1 MSFNNMQPSS
11 FALDRESRSGCA
23 LIEEHDVV
31 SQTTLN
37 VPSVPSDIYGQQQFY
52 TNYQQQQHQAQPNM
66 HPVNT
71 GYLNQ
76 APQPDFFR
84 HNIRYAPYPYYGRM
98 MGAYGRPMIPP
109 KSVDVP
115 TKIALAPEIGP
126 EPVFVNA
133 KQYHAILRRRK
144 SRAKA
149 ELEKKLIK
157 ERKTYIHESR
167 HQHAMTRPR
176 GSGGR
181 FATREEVDSVKTT
194 TSSSSKHVRP
204 ESDSETPRG
213 EYVNSQSYLASP
225 GYDFLS
231 LDIGEDWF
239 DISTSPNQG

>member
-126 EPVFVNA
+126 EPVF
-133 KQYHAILRRRK
+133 
-144 SRAKA
+144 
-149 ELEKKLIK
+149 
-157 ERKTYIHESR
+157 TYIHESR

-239 DISTSPNQG
+239 DISTSPNQ